1 MGELI
6 ILADRLRDR
15 GPRVGMARPAFFFDL
30 ACPFSYLAAER
41 IERILGEVEWIPVS
55 AATLALGVR
64 QPAPTV
70 DGAAR
75 LRAEA
80 ERRARE
86 LRLAL
91 VWPERFPA
99 DFPRALRVAAH
110 AAEIGAGARF
120 ALAAGRLAFCGGY
133 DLEDSDT
140 LAEAAAAAGIGHD
153 PCLLAAADPGRDEVP
168 CVTAGALRVRG
179 VRALPVIRLGGRF
192 LDAEAAL
199 VSPPLAP
206 PA

>member
-15 GPRVGMARPAFFFDL
+15 VPRVGLARPAFFFDL

-41 IERILGEVEWIPVS
+41 IERVLGDVEWIPVS
-55 AATLALGVR
+55 AATLAVGVR
-64 QPAPTV
+64 RSAPTA
-70 DGAAR
+70 DGVAV

-80 ERRARE
+80 ERRALE
-86 LRLAL
+86 LRLPL

-99 DFPRALRVAAH
+99 DFPHALRAAVH
-110 AAEIGAGARF
+110 AADIGAGARF

-133 DLEDSDT
+133 DLEDADT
-140 LAEAAAAAGIGHD
+140 LAEPAAAAGIAPD
-153 PCLLAAADPGRDEVP
+153 PCLLAAADPGRDELL
-168 CVTAGALRVRG
+168 CATAGALRVRG

-192 LDAEAAL
+192 IDAEAGL
-199 VSPPLAP
+199 VSAPLAP

>member
-6 ILADRLRDR
+6 VLADRLRER
-15 GPRVGMARPAFFFDL
+15 SPRVGMSRPAFFFDL

-41 IERILGEVEWIPVS
+41 IERILGDVEWIPVS
-55 AATLALGVR
+55 AATLAVGVR
-64 QPAPTV
+64 HPAATAAGVETV
-70 DGAAR
+70 R
-75 LRAEA
+75 SEA
-80 ERRARE
+80 ERRALE
-86 LRLAL
+86 LRLSL

-99 DFPRALRVAAH
+99 DFPHALRVAAH

-140 LAEAAAAAGIGHD
+140 LAEAAEAAGIAPD
-153 PCLLAAADPGRDEVP
+153 PCLLAAADPGRDEVL
-168 CVTAGALRVRG
+168 CAAAGALRVRG

-192 LDAEAAL
+192 LDADAAR